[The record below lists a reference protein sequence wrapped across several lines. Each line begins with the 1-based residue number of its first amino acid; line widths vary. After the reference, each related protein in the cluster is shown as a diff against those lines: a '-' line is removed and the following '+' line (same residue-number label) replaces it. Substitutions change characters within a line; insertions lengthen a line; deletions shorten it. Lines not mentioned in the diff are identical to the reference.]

1 MKLKF
6 LGLFSVLAVL
16 YGIFLAQPAVKAAE
30 ITDYNNAATLYY
42 DPEATNIEI
51 TSATAEVVVQS
62 GVYLKLVNNIEF
74 PDSVAINEGDTLTI
88 TLPDEFALV
97 TSTSFPIT
105 TADGST
111 VGTAQADAASKTV
124 TVTFTDHFS
133 KVPENKK
140 MSFEITILADRGK
153 NTDGETTV
161 SFGGVTFSYT
171 YKNEEGEAGDYE
183 MKYGYQAQEDAG
195 IVKWRV
201 VLNATQD
208 MIRDMT
214 ISDIF
219 GEGQTL
225 VPGSLRAVRYE
236 TQPTK
241 IRSEEHLL
249 TLTPIDNF
257 TDKAVFDYDN
267 SGGITGF
274 TIPFGDNYNWAMYI
288 EYSTYLPD
296 NTPAGAIV
304 NNTLSWSASNFDTR
318 SVEALVR
325 LQTASGT
332 ASSEKSEQVV
342 LRATKL
348 LNGKELTD
356 GEFTFELYSAEDLTT
371 PIQTTTNAADGSVTF
386 SAITYSTAGTYQ
398 YVIKEKNTSADR
410 ITYDSSEYRATVT
423 VTDENGVK
431 MGAVAYDAE
440 PVFTNSY
447 AETTTT
453 SQTTTESSS
462 TTTSP
467 TTTES
472 SSTTTSPTTTESS
485 STTTSSSAT
494 TAASTTEETVT
505 TDPTTAVSAATTET
519 TSQPTTSVTTAEESE
534 TSQETSTDPAALS
547 TSSDPSSPTSANN
560 QAKTDKSSKKLPNTG
575 EQAGIFLTGL
585 GIVIL
590 AISALFFFRRKK

>member
-74 PDSVAINEGDTLTI
+74 PDSVTINEGDTLTI

-214 ISDIF
+214 ISDVF

-453 SQTTTESSS
+453 S
-462 TTTSP
+462 P

-472 SSTTTSPTTTESS
+472 SVTS
-485 STTTSSSAT
+485 TTSSSAT

-505 TDPTTAVSAATTET
+505 TDPTTAVSVATTET

-534 TSQETSTDPAALS
+534 TSQETSTDPAAVS